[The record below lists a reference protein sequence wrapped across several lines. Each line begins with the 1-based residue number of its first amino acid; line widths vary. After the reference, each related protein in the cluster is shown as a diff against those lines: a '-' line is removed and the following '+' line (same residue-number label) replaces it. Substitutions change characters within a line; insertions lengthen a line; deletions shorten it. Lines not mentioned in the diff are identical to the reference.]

1 MSAELKQ
8 LFHDP
13 EELSD
18 AELDIMRVKLQ
29 NMRRVPKIAFGM
41 GFMSILAADV
51 VLLRRS
57 PNMAIGMLGGIA
69 SYFVAGHG
77 IGLD

>member
-29 NMRRVPKIAFGM
+29 N
-41 GFMSILAADV
+41 
-51 VLLRRS
+51 
-57 PNMAIGMLGGIA
+57 
-69 SYFVAGHG
+69 
-77 IGLD
+77 